1 MPAFMVTSP
10 EGKKFRVNAPEGAS
24 QDEALEYAKKQFSS
38 ASLEKPKAS
47 IGRTALEQGLQG
59 ATFGFAD
66 ELTDRLGAGI
76 ASVAT
81 GEKYSDLLK
90 EARENTKNRF
100 EAQSEQN
107 PGTSLA
113 ANIGGALVTGGIG
126 AGTKVGS
133 SLANSL
139 RTGGVGARIGKGA
152 LAGAA
157 SGGLYGAGSADDG
170 DRTWGAGKG
179 AFLGGAL
186 GAALPAVGA
195 AVSPLTQKAA
205 DAITR
210 KIAIASGE
218 LPEVGKL
225 PKALKKVSD
234 RLRADFPDEEEFK
247 KALSAYFSKKDKTL
261 LESGGERVA
270 NLAEGSAMFPSGGA
284 KASEFFKE
292 ATSEAGERIKG
303 VAAKA
308 ISPNSNY
315 HDTLEEIV
323 KKGRETAA
331 PLYREAFDKNQS
343 IQSPVIDRILRTPE
357 GKGALQ
363 EAVRNMQNEMSLVAK
378 PDPELTQLM
387 RETVDLDKMD
397 YSVGGVAPGLKL
409 KTLDYIKKAMDSTIN
424 KAYRA
429 GDEGEAARI
438 INLKKG
444 LVQEIDSL
452 DKGGLYAKAR
462 AASGDYLSNKAA
474 MEAGTDFLRE
484 DAEIVKRNFS
494 EFGKTE
500 KEAYKNGVVKSIRDN
515 IDNKFD
521 GRNTAQLFQKPP
533 MREKLSSILSPKE
546 YSRLM
551 DEVSATDNIYKL
563 RNQITGNSRTQ
574 MRAIASQE
582 FDSEGQ
588 QLLED
593 IATRGAT
600 GTLFKR
606 AVNFVGG
613 KFKGMNDKLAGEVA
627 EILFETDPKK
637 KYQIVKALVNDAN
650 AKGEPLRSTEAAKKL
665 AVFYKISDGLA
676 KAKDAAVP
684 VISNEASK

>member
-10 EGKKFRVNAPEGAS
+10 EGKKFRINAPEGATP
-24 QDEALEYAKKQFSS
+24 DEALEYAKKQF
-38 ASLEKPKAS
+38 ASLPS
-47 IGRTALEQGLQG
+47 NDLPVSRGRTALEQGLQG

-76 ASVAT
+76 ASVYT

-90 EARENTKNRF
+90 EARANTKNRF
-100 EAQSEQN
+100 EAQNEQN
-107 PGTSLA
+107 PGISLA
-113 ANIGGALVTGGIG
+113 ANLGGALVSGGIG

-152 LAGAA
+152 MAGAA
-157 SGGLYGAGSADDG
+157 SGGLFGAGSAFEG
-170 DRTWGAGKG
+170 DRIEGATEG
-179 AFLGGAL
+179 ALLGGAI
-186 GAALPAVGA
+186 GAALPAAGA
-195 AVSPLTQKAA
+195 ALSPLTQKAA
-205 DAITR
+205 DAIT
-210 KIAIASGE
+210 KKVAIASGE
-218 LPEVGKL
+218 LPETSLL

-247 KALSAYFSKKDKTL
+247 QALNNYFSKKDKTL
-261 LESGGERVA
+261 LETGRERTA
-270 NLAEGSAMFPSGGA
+270 NLAEGAAMFPSGGA
-284 KASEFFKE
+284 RASEFFKE

-331 PLYREAFDKNQS
+331 PLYQKAFQKNQS

-363 EAVRNMQNEMSLVAK
+363 EAVRNMRNEMSLVAK

-387 RETVDLDKMD
+387 REMVDLGKMN
-397 YSVGGVAPGLKL
+397 YSVGGVARGLKL

-424 KAYRA
+424 KAYRS

-444 LVQEIDSL
+444 LVSEIDSL
-452 DKGGLYAKAR
+452 DKSGLYAKAR
-462 AASGDYLSNKAA
+462 ATSGDYLSNKAA
-474 MEAGTDFLRE
+474 MEAGADFLKE
-484 DAEIVKRNFS
+484 DAEIVKRNFA
-494 EFGKTE
+494 EFGKAE
-500 KEAYKNGVVKSIRDN
+500 KEAYKNGIVKAIRDN

-521 GRNTAQLFQKPP
+521 GRNTAQLFQKPS
-533 MREKLSSILSPKE
+533 MREKLSSVLSPKE

-574 MRAIASQE
+574 IRAIAVQE
-582 FDSEGQ
+582 FDNEGQ

-600 GTLFKR
+600 GTIFKR
-606 AVNFVGG
+606 AMKFVGG
-613 KFKGMNDKLAGEVA
+613 KFNGMNDKLAGEVA
-627 EILFETDPKK
+627 DILFETDPKK

-650 AKGEPLRSTEAAKKL
+650 ARGQSLRSTEAAKKL
-665 AVFYKISDGLA
+665 AVFYKISDGLTQA
-676 KAKDAAVP
+676 KNAAVP
-684 VISNEASK
+684 VISNEVSK